1 MYMNTKPSI
10 GTISRIIV
18 LFIVLINQIVLAI
31 WNKPIIPGLDE
42 SEAYNIVS
50 TVLTFIVSTYAAW
63 KNNSFTKNAIAAD
76 AYKQRLDMGHVDE
89 DGNPSVQSN
98 PDWQ

>member
-1 MYMNTKPSI
+1 MNKPSV

-18 LFIVLINQIVLAI
+18 LMVVLINQIVIAVC
-31 WNKPIIPGLDE
+31 NKPIIPGLDE

-50 TVLTFIVSTYAAW
+50 TILTFIVSTYAAW

-76 AYKQRLDMGHVDE
+76 EYKHSLDIGLINTD
-89 DGNPSVQSN
+89 DQ
-98 PDWQ
+98 